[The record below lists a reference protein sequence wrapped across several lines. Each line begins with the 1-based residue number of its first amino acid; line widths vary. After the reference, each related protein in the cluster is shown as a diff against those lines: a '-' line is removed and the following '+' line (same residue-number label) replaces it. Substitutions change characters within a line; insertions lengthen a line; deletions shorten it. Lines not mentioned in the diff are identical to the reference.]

1 MRNQEEDRRRIQQA
15 LQHLS
20 PDEAAKDRMY
30 AQILKHAADAERKEA
45 RRPWYRRWQTAS
57 AGICTVALACAVVMM
72 AAVHNR
78 MPQNGTDQLVVLQP
92 TTETAVVT
100 ALPEQPPETQT
111 QPLITTTS
119 ANTAEKPQ
127 ESRASQPAK
136 RQTAETACAA
146 VTDAAEDAV
155 QTEPVTTAVQTETAQ
170 TTVKKTTAAET
181 QTKPV
186 RTTTAVTKAT
196 TAQTQ
201 PTEPAQ
207 TTVTTKSS
215 QSNISIRQNIYL
227 YHILVWQG
235 ISYDTQYTEISS
247 RELDEY
253 LGNGITNGEDVD
265 DTYVVL
271 IYSVK
276 GADGAQQLAI
286 QYAGTNQYYL
296 FTAV

>member
-72 AAVHNR
+72 AAVHSR

-100 ALPEQPPETQT
+100 ALPEQPLETQT
-111 QPLITTTS
+111 QPLITTIS

-127 ESRASQPAK
+127 ESRASQPAE

-155 QTEPVTTAVQTETAQ
+155 QTETVTTAVQTETAQ

-186 RTTTAVTKAT
+186 RTTTAVTQAT

-215 QSNISIRQNIYL
+215 QSNILRRP
-227 YHILVWQG
+227 G
-235 ISYDTQYTEISS
+235 
-247 RELDEY
+247 
-253 LGNGITNGEDVD
+253 
-265 DTYVVL
+265 
-271 IYSVK
+271 
-276 GADGAQQLAI
+276 
-286 QYAGTNQYYL
+286 
-296 FTAV
+296 

>member
-72 AAVHNR
+72 AAVHSR

-111 QPLITTTS
+111 QPFITTTS
-119 ANTAEKPQ
+119 ANTAE
-127 ESRASQPAK
+127 
-136 RQTAETACAA
+136 
-146 VTDAAEDAV
+146 DAV
-155 QTEPVTTAVQTETAQ
+155 QTGAVTTAVQTETAQ

>member
-72 AAVHNR
+72 AAVHSR

-100 ALPEQPPETQT
+100 ALPEQ
-111 QPLITTTS
+111 QPFITTTS

-127 ESRASQPAK
+127 ESRASQPAEH
-136 RQTAETACAA
+136 QTAETACAA

-155 QTEPVTTAVQTETAQ
+155 QTGAVTTAVQTETAQ

>member
-30 AQILKHAADAERKEA
+30 AQILKRAADAERKEA

-72 AAVHNR
+72 AAVHSR

-92 TTETAVVT
+92 ATETAVVT
-100 ALPEQPPETQT
+100 TLPEQPPETQT

-127 ESRASQPAK
+127 ESRASHS
-136 RQTAETACAA
+136 AETACAA
-146 VTDAAEDAV
+146 VTDTAEDAV
-155 QTEPVTTAVQTETAQ
+155 QTELVTTAVQTEATQ
-170 TTVKKTTAAET
+170 TTAKKTTAAET

-186 RTTTAVTKAT
+186 RTTTAVTQAT

-276 GADGAQQLAI
+276 GVDGAQQLAI

>member
-72 AAVHNR
+72 AAVHSR

-92 TTETAVVT
+92 ATETAVVT

-127 ESRASQPAK
+127 ESRASQPAE

-155 QTEPVTTAVQTETAQ
+155 QTEP
-170 TTVKKTTAAET
+170 
-181 QTKPV
+181 
-186 RTTTAVTKAT
+186 
-196 TAQTQ
+196 
-201 PTEPAQ
+201 
-207 TTVTTKSS
+207 VTTKSS

>member
-1 MRNQEEDRRRIQQA
+1 MHRNRRN
-15 LQHLS
+15 
-20 PDEAAKDRMY
+20 
-30 AQILKHAADAERKEA
+30 A
-45 RRPWYRRWQTAS
+45 R
-57 AGICTVALACAVVMM
+57 
-72 AAVHNR
+72 
-78 MPQNGTDQLVVLQP
+78 
-92 TTETAVVT
+92 
-100 ALPEQPPETQT
+100 
-111 QPLITTTS
+111 
-119 ANTAEKPQ
+119 
-127 ESRASQPAK
+127 
-136 RQTAETACAA
+136 TAETACAA

>member
-1 MRNQEEDRRRIQQA
+1 MQ
-15 LQHLS
+15 
-20 PDEAAKDRMY
+20 
-30 AQILKHAADAERKEA
+30 
-45 RRPWYRRWQTAS
+45 
-57 AGICTVALACAVVMM
+57 
-72 AAVHNR
+72 
-78 MPQNGTDQLVVLQP
+78 
-92 TTETAVVT
+92 TET
-100 ALPEQPPETQT
+100 
-111 QPLITTTS
+111 
-119 ANTAEKPQ
+119 
-127 ESRASQPAK
+127 
-136 RQTAETACAA
+136 
-146 VTDAAEDAV
+146 
-155 QTEPVTTAVQTETAQ
+155 VTTAVQTETAQ

-186 RTTTAVTKAT
+186 RTTTAVTQAT

>member
-1 MRNQEEDRRRIQQA
+1 
-15 LQHLS
+15 
-20 PDEAAKDRMY
+20 
-30 AQILKHAADAERKEA
+30 
-45 RRPWYRRWQTAS
+45 
-57 AGICTVALACAVVMM
+57 
-72 AAVHNR
+72 

-119 ANTAEKPQ
+119 ANMAEKPQ
-127 ESRASQPAK
+127 ESRASQPAE

-155 QTEPVTTAVQTETAQ
+155 Q
-170 TTVKKTTAAET
+170 
-181 QTKPV
+181 
-186 RTTTAVTKAT
+186 
-196 TAQTQ
+196 
-201 PTEPAQ
+201 TEPAQ

-235 ISYDTQYTEISS
+235 IFYDTQYTEISS

>member
-72 AAVHNR
+72 AAVHSR

-92 TTETAVVT
+92 ATETAVVT

-119 ANTAEKPQ
+119 ANTAEKSQ
-127 ESRASQPAK
+127 ESRASQPAE

-155 QTEPVTTAVQTETAQ
+155 QTEPVTTAVQAETAQ

-181 QTKPV
+181 
-186 RTTTAVTKAT
+186 
-196 TAQTQ
+196 
-201 PTEPAQ
+201 Q

>member
-45 RRPWYRRWQTAS
+45 RRPWYQRWQTAS

-72 AAVHNR
+72 AAVHSR

-92 TTETAVVT
+92 ATETTVVT

-127 ESRASQPAK
+127 ESRASQPAE

-146 VTDAAEDAV
+146 VTDAVEDAV

-181 QTKPV
+181 QTKL
-186 RTTTAVTKAT
+186 
-196 TAQTQ
+196 
-201 PTEPAQ
+201 
-207 TTVTTKSS
+207 TTKSS